1 MASVSFTAATTRTT
15 ADDLYEAS
23 LLDSQI
29 IDAVY
34 STRVMAPLMRNY
46 SLVNRPTNTAKF
58 PRWPALTAAS
68 VAETADLANTQINT
82 TSVTATVGEVGITIA
97 LTDALQEDDILA
109 GTAAYARQAGMAL
122 ADKMDAD
129 SAALLSGFANTTGVT
144 TGGLTVAAF
153 LDAISALERRD
164 APGPYVAVLSPVQ
177 VHQLRQ
183 AMAASSASWVNNVD
197 DRRLGTNANAG
208 FVGNWFGVDVYQ
220 STNVPT
226 NTRATVAVFDG
237 AIFTRGQALVWIEKR
252 AARSETERDASARLT
267 EITVTSRY
275 GVAELVDEYGQTLYS
290 NQA

>member
-1 MASVSFTAATTRTT
+1 MTVSFTNATTRTS

-23 LLDSQI
+23 ILDTTI

-34 STRVMAPLMRNY
+34 SMRVMAPLMRQY
-46 SLVNRPTNTAKF
+46 SLVGKPSNTAKF

-109 GTAAYARQAGMAL
+109 GVSAYGAQAGRAL
-122 ADKMDAD
+122 ADKQDAD
-129 SAALLSGFANTTGVT
+129 AAALLSGFSNTTGVT

-153 LDAISALERRD
+153 LGAIGALEARD
-164 APGPYVAVLSPVQ
+164 APGPYVAVLHPVQ
-177 VHQLRQ
+177 VHQLRT

-197 DRRLGTNANAG
+197 DNRLGARPGTG
-208 FVGNWFGVDVYQ
+208 FVGQWFGVDVYQ
-220 STNVPT
+220 STNAPT
-226 NTRATVAVFDG
+226 NTRSTVAVYDG
-237 AIFTRGQALVWIEKR
+237 AIFARNQALVWVEKR

-275 GVAELVDEYGQTLYS
+275 AVAELVDEYGQVLYS

>member
-1 MASVSFTAATTRTT
+1 MASVSFTAATTRST

-34 STRVMAPLMRNY
+34 SARVMAPLMRNY
-46 SLVNRPTNTAKF
+46 SLVGKPTNTAKF

-129 SAALLSGFANTTGVT
+129 AAALLSGFSNTTGVT
-144 TGGLTVAAF
+144 TGGLDVGTF
-153 LDAISALERRD
+153 LNAIGALEARD

-177 VHQLRQ
+177 AHQLRQ
-183 AMAASSASWVNNVD
+183 DMAASSAGWTNNLTD
-197 DRRLGTNANAG
+197 SRLGAKTAG
-208 FVGNWFGVDVYQ
+208 YIGNWFGVDVYQ
-220 STNVPT
+220 STNAPT
-226 NTRATVAVFDG
+226 NTRSTVAVFDG
-237 AIFTRGQALVWIEKR
+237 AVFSQGQALVHVEKR

-267 EITVTSRY
+267 EITVTARY
-275 GVAELVDEYGQTLYS
+275 AVAELVDEYGQTLYS